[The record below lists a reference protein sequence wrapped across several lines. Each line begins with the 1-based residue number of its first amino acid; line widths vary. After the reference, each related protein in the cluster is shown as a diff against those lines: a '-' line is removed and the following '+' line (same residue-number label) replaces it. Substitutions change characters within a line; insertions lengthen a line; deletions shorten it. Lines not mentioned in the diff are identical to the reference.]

1 MIFAR
6 FLIIQQVHIQPMV
19 TIASSTTSRPTSI
32 PKPIDSVFPDAGHLQ
47 LLICCVVTI
56 VSVALVWIKV
66 ISVFFGSVVLGS
78 SLLLVVLV
86 GTQHTFSIL
95 IFEYLRVLSSLMG
108 VQVTVSFPPIVQ
120 DRFLMYLLDHSS
132 RYIRLTLLD
141 LHTFL
146 LVFRSTSRFEYK

>member
-1 MIFAR
+1 MILAR

-66 ISVFFGSVVLGS
+66 VGVFFGPVVLGS
-78 SLLLVVLV
+78 SLLLVVSV

-95 IFEYLRVLSSLMG
+95 TFEYLRVLLSLMG
-108 VQVTVSFPPIVQ
+108 VQVIMSFPPIIQ
-120 DRFLMYLLDHSS
+120 DRFLMLCVSLISS
-132 RYIRLTLLD
+132 
-141 LHTFL
+141 
-146 LVFRSTSRFEYK
+146 